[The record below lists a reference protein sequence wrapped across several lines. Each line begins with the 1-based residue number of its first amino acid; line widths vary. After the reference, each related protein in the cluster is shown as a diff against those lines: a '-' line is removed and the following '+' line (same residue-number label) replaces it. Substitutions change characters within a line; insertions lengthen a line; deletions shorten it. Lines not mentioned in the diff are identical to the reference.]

1 MFPLK
6 PMSPIPSVTLLS
18 KTQIPDCHLDAQ
30 DPAFLLHS
38 LSRPAK
44 CFALADKAM
53 GFFMISLLSHP
64 LLPRCILRAKT
75 CHPLV
80 SPQLPRWG
88 FAQSELLGNMQG
100 REGSRKGPQELDSL
114 PTGSIAPSA
123 EPPQSTDPSDPRRFC
138 SDRVGWG
145 WLWGEEECVGQRAYN
160 KYQEM
165 FIWREE

>member
-1 MFPLK
+1 MAPSLPLGFFPGLCSKQGLSLPSFLRSLPQSLQANGMFPLK

-44 CFALADKAM
+44 CFASADKAL
-53 GFFMISLLSHP
+53 GFSMISLLSHP

-80 SPQLPRWG
+80 SPQLPGWG
-88 FAQSELLGNMQG
+88 FTQSELLGNMQG
-100 REGSRKGPQELDSL
+100 RGGSRKGPQELDSL
-114 PTGSIAPSA
+114 PTGSIAPS
-123 EPPQSTDPSDPRRFC
+123 
-138 SDRVGWG
+138 V
-145 WLWGEEECVGQRAYN
+145 
-160 KYQEM
+160 
-165 FIWREE
+165 